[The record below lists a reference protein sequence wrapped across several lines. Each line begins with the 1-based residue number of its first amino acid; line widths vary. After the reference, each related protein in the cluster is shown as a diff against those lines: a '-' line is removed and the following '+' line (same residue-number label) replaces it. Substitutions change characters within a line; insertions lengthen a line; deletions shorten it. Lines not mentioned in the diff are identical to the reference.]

1 MLVSI
6 YDKEKK
12 EVEFFECE
20 VAKVKFGE
28 KKGEKK
34 ADILEFK
41 YKICSDD
48 STYKKLKLEGKKIK
62 LNYKDLILS
71 KDITK

>member
-28 KKGEKK
+28 KK

-41 YKICSDD
+41 YKVRSDD